1 MFESV
6 PAPASDNNPKYVK
19 SQRAQNRN
27 LKSLLGHSHSH
38 HTVLN
43 RETIDK
49 ESNTKYVKPVS
60 KSSPTIVSKL
70 ETLKISQ
77 KKSFI
82 YNNNNNNTTS
92 FLYDILKKQL
102 LSSSFKNNICQKS
115 NKYICHFKTNIFVI
129 RKQIYLPFSVQT
141 SNIFVSSG
149 TGQRVLLYLY
159 IISDDI

>member
-1 MFESV
+1 MKV
-6 PAPASDNNPKYVK
+6 YQPQPASDNNPKYVK
-19 SQRAQNRN
+19 IQRAAQNRN

-82 YNNNNNNTTS
+82 YNKNNNNNTTS

-102 LSSSFKNNICQKS
+102 LSSSF
-115 NKYICHFKTNIFVI
+115 NK
-129 RKQIYLPFSVQT
+129 
-141 SNIFVSSG
+141 
-149 TGQRVLLYLY
+149 
-159 IISDDI
+159 